1 MAVKRMFSKNV
12 TNTDRLQSLPLSA
25 QALYFHL
32 GMNADDDGFVGNPL
46 SITRCI
52 GASESDLGVLVDN
65 DFLIRFQNGVYLIK
79 DWHVK
84 NYIRPDRYQETTYT
98 DLIGA
103 VYEDDGGRYQF
114 GIPPDIPAVDP
125 GQYRTD

>member
-12 TNTDRLQSLPLSA
+12 TNPDRLQSLPLSA

-65 DFLIRFQNGVYLIK
+65 DFLIRFPNGVYLI
-79 DWHVK
+79 
-84 NYIRPDRYQETTYT
+84 
-98 DLIGA
+98 
-103 VYEDDGGRYQF
+103 
-114 GIPPDIPAVDP
+114 
-125 GQYRTD
+125 RTGT

>member
-79 DWHVK
+79 DWHVN
-84 NYIRPDRYQETTYT
+84 NYIRPDRYQKTAYT
-98 DLIGA
+98 DLIGS
-103 VYEDDGGRYQF
+103 VYVDDGDRYQF

-125 GQYRTD
+125 E